1 VETLRRTW
9 TDRLAVFDLETTG
22 VDPGTCRIVTAHL
35 GVLDGEGH
43 VIGAHDWLLDPGV
56 EIPAEAAAIHGV
68 TTARARAEGMRA
80 HEGVAQ
86 LVDAIAHLLSTGVPL
101 VAYNAAY
108 DLTVLDREARRY
120 AVPPLDAPAPVI
132 DPYVIDK
139 ALDRY
144 RRGKRTLSVT
154 AAHYGV
160 DLDAAHEAS
169 ADAIAAG
176 RVALALAGA
185 FPELLAVELPELHA
199 RQVGWARDQAASYQ
213 AWRRANGSPEFTT
226 SGAWPLR

>member
-1 VETLRRTW
+1 MDTLRRTW

-22 VDPGTCRIVTAHL
+22 VDPETCRIVTAHL
-35 GVLDGEGH
+35 GVLDGDGH
-43 VIGAHDWLLDPGV
+43 VVGAHDWLLDPGV
-56 EIPAEAAAIHGV
+56 DIPEEASAIHGV

-86 LVDAIAHLLSTGVPL
+86 LIDAIAHLLAQGVPL

-108 DLTVLDREARRY
+108 DLTVLDREAKRY
-120 AVPPLDAPAPVI
+120 AVPPLHAPSPVI

-160 DLDAAHEAS
+160 DLDAAHEAC
-169 ADAIAAG
+169 ADAVAAG
-176 RVALALAGA
+176 RVALALADA
-185 FPELLAVELPELHA
+185 FPELHALDVDELHA
-199 RQVGWARDQAASYQ
+199 RQVGWARDQAAGYQ
-213 AWRRANGSPEFTT
+213 AWRRANGSPDFTT
-226 SGAWPLR
+226 SGAWPSR